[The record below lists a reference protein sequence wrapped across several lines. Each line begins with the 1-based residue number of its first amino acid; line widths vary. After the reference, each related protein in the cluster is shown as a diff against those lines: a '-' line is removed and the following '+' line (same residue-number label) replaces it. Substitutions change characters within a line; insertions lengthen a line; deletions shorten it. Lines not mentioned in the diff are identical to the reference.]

1 MPLSPMHAE
10 QNPQPTTSEQ
20 HSVFPHIGLRK
31 IKSVL
36 AVFVGF
42 CLWQVLR
49 LFLPGL
55 EVHPIF
61 IYIYGMIEIRETS
74 GKTRDYG
81 RMRILATFV
90 AIAVGLPVMLLTDLA
105 RPLLAQNLHLWMEI
119 AVLTLGALLVLCI
132 AEWAKCRIYCGL
144 AAAIYLILMISHFES
159 SMYLYSFMRAF
170 QTVIGVSIAWIINV
184 KLFPYPPEPGTL
196 AYRLKQRRL
205 ERQNRT

>member
-74 GKTRDYG
+74 GKTRRQSKAG
-81 RMRILATFV
+81 RKKSR
-90 AIAVGLPVMLLTDLA
+90 
-105 RPLLAQNLHLWMEI
+105 
-119 AVLTLGALLVLCI
+119 
-132 AEWAKCRIYCGL
+132 
-144 AAAIYLILMISHFES
+144 
-159 SMYLYSFMRAF
+159 
-170 QTVIGVSIAWIINV
+170 
-184 KLFPYPPEPGTL
+184 
-196 AYRLKQRRL
+196 QR
-205 ERQNRT
+205 